1 MVCTGNI
8 CRSPMAEWLL
18 RAHLEERGVDAHVH
32 SAGTL
37 QWEGAATGQAIAVMQ
52 ERGIDMSPHRSRA
65 LRASLVADADLVL
78 CMTRTHLWAVGRH
91 DPDAVDRTF
100 LVPELVRL
108 GAKVGPRE
116 PGESVRAWAARVA
129 AARPTGGGAVG
140 LATDEVADPLG
151 EADGVFR
158 STADRL
164 DADLRAVA
172 DLLAP
177 ADDRQ

>member
-18 RAHLEERGVDAHVH
+18 RAHLEERGAEANVH

-37 QWEGAATGQAIAVMQ
+37 QWEGAPPAQAVAAMQ
-52 ERGIDMSPHRSRA
+52 ERGIDMSAHRSRA
-65 LRASLVADADLVL
+65 LRASLIADADLVL
-78 CMTRTHLWAVGRH
+78 CMTRNHLWAVTTH
-91 DPDAVDRTF
+91 DPGAAERTF
-100 LVPELVRL
+100 LVGELVRL

-116 PGESVRAWAARVA
+116 PGESVREWAARAA
-129 AARPTGGGAVG
+129 AARPTGAGTVG
-140 LATDEVADPLG
+140 LATDEVPDPLG
-151 EADGVFR
+151 EADSVFR
-158 STADRL
+158 STAERL
-164 DADLRAVA
+164 DADLRALA